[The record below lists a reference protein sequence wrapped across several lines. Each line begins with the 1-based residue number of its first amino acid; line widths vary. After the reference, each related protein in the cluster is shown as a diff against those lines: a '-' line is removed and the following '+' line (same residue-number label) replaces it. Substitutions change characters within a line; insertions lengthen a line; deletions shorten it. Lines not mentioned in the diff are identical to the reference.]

1 MHPNIGSS
9 DCNEKLASFDTDV
22 TPTPKFLNFFMS
34 QIFFAI
40 LDPTQKGGRVF
51 WEKNPKIFFFKN
63 LHVDIWAPCFGR
75 GAGVYAGHMVVLFTP
90 PPRNQV

>member
-1 MHPNIGSS
+1 MIDFKVDTKFQSPLQYIMHPNIGSS

-63 LHVDIWAPCFGR
+63 LHVDI
-75 GAGVYAGHMVVLFTP
+75 
-90 PPRNQV
+90 